1 MRWWR
6 SLERCSPDS
15 DIHTISSTQRHLHY
29 PISIIGIVMLIE
41 PMLIQH
47 RRWILGSQFATKITQ
62 NLQIGLDFGQVG
74 HPHCRATHIYAFAH
88 ACELR
93 REFAEL
99 RLIRMQQ
106 QTHIVVDE
114 CQFAG
119 ESDVVFEFDVD
130 CAVMFYEAAE
140 VGQEEV
146 LG

>member
-1 MRWWR
+1 MFARALVLDTAE
-6 SLERCSPDS
+6 SKSP
-15 DIHTISSTQRHLHY
+15 
-29 PISIIGIVMLIE
+29 IGI
-41 PMLIQH
+41 
-47 RRWILGSQFATKITQ
+47 
-62 NLQIGLDFGQVG
+62 DFGQVG
-74 HPHCRATHIYAFAH
+74 NPHSRSMNVNSFAH

-106 QTHIVVDE
+106 QTHVVVDE